1 MWNHFLVTTILIVS
15 TGNVSGLPIQK
26 YDYPGNRNLPKSK
39 VYPAL
44 GITTAHS
51 TIYRVQSI
59 RLIPW
64 SEYTGSKDTEKT
76 ISPDRMVWEV
86 LRADCR
92 VRKVPDYIYF
102 FMANDAQ
109 TGKPL
114 TKRHFQ
120 YTTDLK
126 TLPQIQARG
135 PDWKLN
141 KCPGTSLNWPSPP

>member
-1 MWNHFLVTTILIVS
+1 VEPLFFAAILVICA
-15 TGNVSGLPIQK
+15 GNISSLPIQK
-26 YDYPGNRNLPKSK
+26 YDLPGNRNVPRSK
-39 VYPAL
+39 FYPPEL
-44 GITTAHS
+44 ITAAPHDH
-51 TIYRVQSI
+51 YYVAQSI

-64 SEYTGSKDTEKT
+64 SDYVGSKDTEKT

-86 LRADCR
+86 LRVGCR
-92 VRKVPDYIYF
+92 DRKTPDYIYF

-114 TKRHFQ
+114 TKRQFQ

-135 PDWKLN
+135 PDWKLHR
-141 KCPGTSLNWPSPP
+141 CR

>member
-1 MWNHFLVTTILIVS
+1 MQNYLFAITIPVMLA
-15 TGNVSGLPIQK
+15 GNTLNLSIQK
-26 YDYPGNRNLPKSK
+26 YDYPGNRNLPKSQ

-44 GITTAHS
+44 GITTDHHHY
-51 TIYRVQSI
+51 YRVQSI
-59 RLIPW
+59 RLILW
-64 SEYTGSKDTEKT
+64 SEYAGSKDTEKT
-76 ISPDRMVWEV
+76 ISPNRMVWEV

-92 VRKVPDYIYF
+92 VRKTPDYIYF

-135 PDWKLN
+135 PGWKFN
-141 KCPGTSLNWPSPP
+141 KCPGTSLNWPSPQ

>member
-1 MWNHFLVTTILIVS
+1 MWKHSCTTVILFIC
-15 TGNVSGLPIQK
+15 TGNISSLPIQK

-39 VYPAL
+39 VYPAI
-44 GITTAHS
+44 GITTAHHH
-51 TIYRVQSI
+51 YYLVQSI

-64 SEYTGSKDTEKT
+64 SDYAGSKDTEKT

-92 VRKVPDYIYF
+92 VRKTPDYIYF
-102 FMANDAQ
+102 FMAHDAQ

-114 TKRHFQ
+114 TKRQFQ
-120 YTTDLK
+120 YTPDLK

-135 PDWKLN
+135 PDWKFL